1 MTSKTRGKKRKAAIP
16 FPAAA
21 AMRRAAAR
29 AREVARRFGT
39 PIYFIRD
46 GKIVA
51 GKP

>member
-1 MTSKTRGKKRKAAIP
+1 MKAKTPRAKRKPAIP
-16 FPAAA
+16 FPAQA
-21 AMRRAAAR
+21 AMHRAAAR

-39 PIYFIRD
+39 PVYFLRD